1 MTSSA
6 APANGRTADRG
17 SWRGA
22 GALALLAIPATH
34 LIALQDW
41 HARAGYLDA
50 GLLVVCVAAVV
61 AAAAV
66 ATRGRRADW
75 LLAAGVA
82 GSAAAGYLISRGIGW
97 PGAGQ
102 EVGRWWSLAG
112 SAALLADLLAL
123 AVAGAA
129 LRRPRPHHPGPV
141 ARSARSGGRRT
152 R

>member
-22 GALALLAIPATH
+22 GTLLLLAIPATH
-34 LIALQDW
+34 LLALQDW

-50 GLLVVCVAAVV
+50 GLLVVSGAAVV

-66 ATRGRRADW
+66 AARGRRADW

-82 GSAAAGYLISRGIGW
+82 ATATAGYLISRVIGW

-102 EVGRWWSLAG
+102 EVGRWWSPLG

-129 LRRPRPHHPGPV
+129 LRRPRPHHPGRV
-141 ARSARSGGRRT
+141 VRSARSGERT